1 MVQAQVLVPEV
12 MEETIQ
18 ELEKFF
24 KNRNVKFTANKP
36 EADEEGTVWVY
47 FEFKEPVKLSESQF
61 EELAKLLKDL
71 DYYWANGAENQ
82 IANYI
87 GYQEWLESREYRN
100 LYEDVVV
107 YMKYIKTVGNNT
119 TYYLKGLS
127 VATNTTH

>member
-24 KNRNVKFTANKP
+24 KNRNVKFAVTKP

-47 FEFKEPVKLSESQF
+47 FEFKEPVKLSETQF

>member
-24 KNRNVKFTANKP
+24 KDRNVKFTVTKP

-47 FEFKEPVKLSESQF
+47 FEFREPVKLSESQF

-87 GYQEWLESREYRN
+87 KYQEWLESREYRN

-107 YMKYIKTVGNNT
+107 YMNYIRAVGNNT

>member
-24 KNRNVKFTANKP
+24 KNRNVKFTVTKP
-36 EADEEGTVWVY
+36 ETDEEGTVWVY

-61 EELAKLLKDL
+61 EELTKLLKDL

-100 LYEDVVV
+100 LYEDVLV
-107 YMKYIKTVGNNT
+107 YMKYIKTVRNNT

>member
-24 KNRNVKFTANKP
+24 KNRNVKFTVTKP
-36 EADEEGTVWVY
+36 ETDEEGTVWVY

-61 EELAKLLKDL
+61 EELTKLLKDL

-127 VATNTTH
+127 VATNTTQ

>member
-107 YMKYIKTVGNNT
+107 NMEYIKAVGNNT

>member
-18 ELEKFF
+18 ELEGFF
-24 KNRNVKFTANKP
+24 KNRNAKFTVTKP
-36 EADEEGTVWVY
+36 ETDEEGTVWVY

-61 EELAKLLKDL
+61 DELLKLLKDL

-87 GYQEWLESREYRN
+87 GYKESYETREYRN

-107 YMKYIKTVGNNT
+107 YMDYYKTVGNNT
-119 TYYLKGLS
+119 TYHLKSLS
-127 VATNTTH
+127 IATNTIH

>member
-24 KNRNVKFTANKP
+24 KDRNVKFTVTKP

-47 FEFKEPVKLSESQF
+47 FEFREPVKLSESQF
-61 EELAKLLKDL
+61 EELAKLLKEL
-71 DYYWANGAENQ
+71 DYVWANGAENQ

-87 GYQEWLESREYRN
+87 KYQEWLEYREYRN

-107 YMKYIKTVGNNT
+107 YMNYIRAVGNNT